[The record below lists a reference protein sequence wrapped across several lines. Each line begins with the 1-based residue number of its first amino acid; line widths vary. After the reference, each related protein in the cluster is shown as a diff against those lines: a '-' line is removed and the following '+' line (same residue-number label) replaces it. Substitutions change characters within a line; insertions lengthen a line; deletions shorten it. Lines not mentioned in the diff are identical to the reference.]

1 MGVSFENI
9 ASFLKWSLSTA
20 SKRQKKKKKKI
31 PKESQSCQKLIT
43 LFNSKT
49 TFVWEALTRIK
60 KNNPV

>member
-9 ASFLKWSLSTA
+9 ARFLKWSLSTA
-20 SKRQKKKKKKI
+20 SKRQKKKKI